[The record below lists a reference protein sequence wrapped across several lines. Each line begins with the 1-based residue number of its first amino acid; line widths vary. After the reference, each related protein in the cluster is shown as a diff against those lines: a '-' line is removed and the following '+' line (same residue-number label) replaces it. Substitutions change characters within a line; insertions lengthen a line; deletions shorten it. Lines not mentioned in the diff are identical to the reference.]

1 VCLGTKEFLSR
12 YGFAYVDHS
21 LTDPAVRPRMTA
33 LAQGRRGIPVIDLD
47 GAVTVGFD
55 RRWLKERLGLY

>member
-1 VCLGTKEFLSR
+1 M
-12 YGFAYVDHS
+12 DHP
-21 LTDPAVRPRMTA
+21 LTDPAVRPRMAA

-47 GAVTVGFD
+47 GEVTVGFD